1 MNTKRIFPLLA
12 LGMIGLL
19 VVACVPIATTEVTP
33 TTPYTGSVSSTPE
46 PTVTAVATTEVK
58 PTVMTAPPTG
68 SASATPEPTAT
79 TAPASAEID
88 CMGACHEI
96 DINELFSAGAKPQ
109 PASHKG
115 RTTCL
120 TCHATLAKPALPTT
134 HLGRLDAACSGC
146 HLPK

>member
-1 MNTKRIFPLLA
+1 MNSKKTFPRWA
-12 LGMIGLL
+12 LITMVVV

-96 DINELFSAGAKPQ
+96 DINELLGAGAKPQ

-120 TCHATLAKPALPTT
+120 ACHATLAKPALPTT